1 MAAAIILPVTYLACS
16 AVNDLH
22 VRRTEAT
29 DVAVRMVRVAD
40 EQASK
45 MLDLNKALQ
54 QRIAE
59 LVQNRSSSQ
68 IRADRALHDRFQ
80 ELGASY
86 PQVADIA
93 ILDDSGT
100 VLNRSRQ
107 FPAQPV
113 SAAHL
118 PFYEGLKEQGPAVTL
133 SKPYREAKSSDTI
146 FLTSSARLDDN
157 GRFEGAV
164 VVALRSAYFSNFY
177 QDLVGDGTPVSL
189 TLMRDDGLILARWSP
204 GTNIDPFAQVDS
216 VLKPYLRHVAASS
229 GVVQLHSG
237 IEDETKLFAYR
248 HVEGYPVVVAAGYAI
263 SSIEHEWLRHLLY
276 TVLLMLGPCVA
287 LVLALA
293 LGLRHLRIEESRWKA
308 MSAEAERHRTLDA
321 ARKESLR
328 LQSLGNLVGSVAHDF
343 NNLLMTLSAN
353 VELGKRSNL
362 PGFSTQLKNMERAI
376 RRGTSLTRRLLGVA
390 RKQPLRK
397 EVVSLQSLG
406 EDFGLVRASLPER
419 VGLSVEIPDSLWS
432 VDVDPAE
439 FELAVINV
447 AVNAR
452 DALPGNGLFT
462 IVASNVQLD
471 DTSML
476 PVRGDFVRLSL
487 SDNGVGMSDEVYRHA
502 FEPLFTT
509 KPMGEGTGLGLAH
522 VRAFCE
528 QSGGTVTL
536 ESVQGVGTTVTL
548 YLPRA
553 VRTSSVRPARAV
565 KNQEARS
572 LCILL
577 VEDNNDVA
585 EAEEAVL
592 SVMGHRVH
600 RAANAALALE
610 CLSSGK
616 RFDCVI
622 SDIQM
627 PGELNGSDL
636 ARIIRTTYPQLPVV
650 LITGYAEE
658 LDRARQTGF
667 PVLPKPFSI
676 EMLAKILGKLCP
688 MQDMS
693 A

>member
-1 MAAAIILPVTYLACS
+1 MAAAIVLPVTYLACS

-54 QRIAE
+54 ERIAE
-59 LVQNRSSSQ
+59 LVQNRSGSQ

-113 SAAHL
+113 SAANL
-118 PFYEGLKEQGPAVTL
+118 PFYEGLKEMGSAVTL

-146 FLTSSARLDDN
+146 FLTSSARRDEN
-157 GRFEGAV
+157 GRFKGAV

-189 TLMRDDGLILARWSP
+189 TLMRDDGRILARWSP
-204 GTNIDPFAQVDS
+204 GANVDPFAQVDS
-216 VLKPYLRHVAASS
+216 VLKPYLRHASSS
-229 GVVQLHSG
+229 GVVQLRSG
-237 IEDETKLFAYR
+237 IENETKIFAYR
-248 HVEGYPVVVAAGYAI
+248 HVEGYPVVVAAGYPI
-263 SSIEHEWLRHLLY
+263 SFIEREWLRHLLY

-287 LVLALA
+287 LVLALS
-293 LGLRHLRIEESRWKA
+293 LGLRHLRIEEAQWKA
-308 MSAEAERHRTLDA
+308 MSAEAERHLALEA

-376 RRGTSLTRRLLGVA
+376 RRGSSLTRRLLGVA

-419 VGLSVEIPDSLWS
+419 VGLSVDIPDSLWS

-476 PVRGDFVRLSL
+476 PVRGDFVKLSL
-487 SDNGVGMSDEVYRHA
+487 SDNGVGMSEEVFRQA

-553 VRTSSVRPARAV
+553 VRTAPTRAARAV
-565 KNQEARS
+565 KNQESRS
-572 LCILL
+572 LHILL

-592 SVMGHRVH
+592 SVMGHNVH
-600 RAANAALALE
+600 RAANAAQALE
-610 CLSSGK
+610 FLSSGN

-636 ARIIRTTYPQLPVV
+636 ARTIRTTYPQLPVV

-688 MQDMS
+688 MQDVS